1 MFHAYVQN
9 PNIYIITKEGDN
21 IFCNCKESIYGG
33 APCRHELSLCISLL
47 KDPNLL
53 YFEPNWRK
61 LYYEIEDDSNSSN
74 QSEEEEEEN
83 KEEEKEKDENKDQ
96 DQEEGL
102 NPKRVKVHLKEK
114 NNKKVLIINIMF

>member
-1 MFHAYVQN
+1 M
-9 PNIYIITKEGDN
+9 
-21 IFCNCKESIYGG
+21 
-33 APCRHELSLCISLL
+33 CISLL

-83 KEEEKEKDENKDQ
+83 KEEEKEKENE

-102 NPKRVKVHLKEK
+102 NQKRVKVHLKEK